1 MAVAERSA
9 VGRMWAWR
17 RRHTP
22 TPWPLRTQPTGLV
35 VLIGAVVGG
44 ALLLAASAAA
54 FTPFRANE
62 LATFAA
68 LAGCAGLC
76 VEAMRRLGKPSG
88 LTRDLLGAWWL
99 PTVLMLPPLYSLL
112 IPIPVYLLLQYRIR
126 RAVVHRRVFNAAS
139 VAVSGFA
146 ASVLF
151 HSSVAGGWVAGLA
164 LPLSATK
171 DAISSVHGALLA
183 LACCAA
189 FTVLNNLAVAVAMS
203 LSASGAQWRKML
215 CDREALI
222 VDGVE
227 LCAGITAAI
236 VTGLSPLLL
245 AVVLPPVL
253 LLQRSLLFQQL
264 QTAARTDPK
273 TGLLNASTWE
283 SEAGTELA
291 RARRVGQSAAVLIV
305 DIDHFKSVNDSYGH
319 LFGDHVLLGVANT
332 ITGQLRSSDLVGRF
346 GGEEF
351 VVLLPGAD
359 MAEACR
365 VAERL
370 RVRVGGMELQAD
382 GQEVAITVSLGLAVL
397 QVHGDE
403 LVGLLAAA
411 DLALYRA
418 KGAGRDRVCLPV
430 VARTAIPAQLDC
442 DFGGICDGEVPA
454 QAPSQVP
461 SPSGAAA
468 ADGSEHG

>member
-9 VGRMWAWR
+9 VGRIGRWR
-17 RRHTP
+17 RRS
-22 TPWPLRTQPTGLV
+22 PWPLLSQPRGLIA
-35 VLIGAVVGG
+35 LIGTVVGG
-44 ALLLAASAAA
+44 AFLLAACAASR
-54 FTPFRANE
+54 TPIRLAE

-68 LAGCAGLC
+68 LVACAGLC

-112 IPIPVYLLLQYRIR
+112 IPVPVYLLLQFRIR

-139 VAVSGFA
+139 VGVAGFA

-151 HSSVAGGWVAGLA
+151 HGVVADDWTGGLS
-164 LPLSATK
+164 LPLEATEAAVSSAQ
-171 DAISSVHGALLA
+171 GALLA
-183 LACCAA
+183 LACAA
-189 FTVLNNLAVAVAMS
+189 VFTVLNNLAVAAAMV
-203 LSASGAQWRKML
+203 LSATGPAWRKML
-215 CDREALI
+215 LDREALI
-222 VDGVE
+222 VDSVE

-253 LLQRSLLFQQL
+253 LLQRSLLFEQL

-273 TGLLNASTWE
+273 TGLLNAATWE
-283 SEAGTELA
+283 SEAGTEIVQ
-291 RARRVGQSAAVLIV
+291 ARRAERSAAVLIV

-319 LFGDHVLLGVANT
+319 LFGDHVLLGVAT
-332 ITGQLRSSDLVGRF
+332 TLTGQLRTGDVVGRF

-359 MAEACR
+359 TAEACR
-365 VAERL
+365 IAERL
-370 RVRVGGMELQAD
+370 RLRVGRMEMKAD
-382 GQEVAITVSLGLAVL
+382 GAKVEITVSLGLAVL
-397 QVHGDE
+397 SVHGDD

-430 VARTAIPAQLDC
+430 AARPAIPAQLVGETAPDPGAVSPTAGRVAAQ
-442 DFGGICDGEVPA
+442 DGGDP
-454 QAPSQVP
+454 
-461 SPSGAAA
+461 
-468 ADGSEHG
+468 D

>member
-9 VGRMWAWR
+9 VGRKLRWR
-17 RRHTP
+17 YRQP
-22 TPWPLRTQPTGLV
+22 SWPLLSQPRGLAL
-35 VLIGAVVGG
+35 LIGVVVGG
-44 ALLLAASAAA
+44 AVLLGVGAAA
-54 FTPFRANE
+54 FTPVRGAE
-62 LATFAA
+62 LATFGA
-68 LAGCAGLC
+68 LVACAGLC

-112 IPIPVYLLLQYRIR
+112 IPIPVYLLLQFRIR

-139 VAVSGFA
+139 VGAAGFA
-146 ASVLF
+146 ASTLF
-151 HSSVAGGWVAGLA
+151 HGAVAGDWSQAVA
-164 LPLSATK
+164 LPLAATEV
-171 DAISSVHGALLA
+171 AMSSVQGALLA
-183 LACCAA
+183 LACCAV
-189 FTVLNNLAVAVAMS
+189 FTALNNLAVAAAMF
-203 LSASGAQWRKML
+203 LSGTGTPWRKML

-283 SEAGTELA
+283 AEAGAEIA
-291 RARRVGQSAAVLIV
+291 RSRRGGRSAAVLIV
-305 DIDHFKSVNDSYGH
+305 DIDHFKAVNDTYGH
-319 LFGDHVLLGVANT
+319 LFGDHVLLGVAT
-332 ITGQLRSSDLVGRF
+332 TLTGQLRSSDVVGRF

-370 RVRVGGMELQAD
+370 RLRVNRMELKAE
-382 GQEVAITVSLGLAVL
+382 GAEVAITVSLGLAVL
-397 QVHGDE
+397 RVHGDD

-430 VARTAIPAQLDC
+430 VARPEIPAQLGVHGVPH
-442 DFGGICDGEVPA
+442 GGA
-454 QAPSQVP
+454 VP
-461 SPSGAAA
+461 SASGAAA
-468 ADGSEHG
+468 PESRDPD

>member
-1 MAVAERSA
+1 MRAGEIHVAVAEWSA
-9 VGRMWAWR
+9 VGRMRRWR
-17 RRHTP
+17 RRQS
-22 TPWPLRTQPTGLV
+22 PWPLLSQPRGLI

-44 ALLLAASAAA
+44 ALLLAACAAA
-54 FTPFRANE
+54 FTPIRGAE

-68 LAGCAGLC
+68 LVACAGLC

-112 IPIPVYLLLQYRIR
+112 IPVPVYLLLQYRIR

-139 VAVSGFA
+139 VGVAGFA
-146 ASVLF
+146 ASALF
-151 HSSVAGGWVAGLA
+151 HGLVAGDWLTGLWLPLEDTEAAVSSVQ
-164 LPLSATK
+164 
-171 DAISSVHGALLA
+171 GALLA
-183 LACCAA
+183 LSCCAV
-189 FTVLNNLAVAVAMS
+189 FTVLNNLAVAAAMS
-203 LSASGAQWRKML
+203 LSATGAAWRKML
-215 CDREALI
+215 LDREALI

-253 LLQRSLLFQQL
+253 LLQRSLLFEQL

-273 TGLLNASTWE
+273 TGLLNAATWE
-283 SEAGTELA
+283 AEAGGEIA
-291 RARRVGQSAAVLIV
+291 RARRAGRPAAVLIV
-305 DIDHFKSVNDSYGH
+305 DIDHFKAVNDTYGH
-319 LFGDHVLLGVANT
+319 LFGDHVLLGVAT
-332 ITGQLRSSDLVGRF
+332 TLTGQLRTSDVVGRF

-365 VAERL
+365 IAERL
-370 RVRVGGMELQAD
+370 RLQVGRMERKAD
-382 GQEVAITVSLGLAVL
+382 GERVAITVSLGLAVL
-397 QVHGDE
+397 SVHGED

-418 KGAGRDRVCLPV
+418 KGAGRDRVCMPV
-430 VARTAIPAQLDC
+430 VARTTIPAQL
-442 DFGGICDGEVPA
+442 GGDGDPDREA
-454 QAPSQVP
+454 MPSAT
-461 SPSGAAA
+461 GAAVPESGES
-468 ADGSEHG
+468 D